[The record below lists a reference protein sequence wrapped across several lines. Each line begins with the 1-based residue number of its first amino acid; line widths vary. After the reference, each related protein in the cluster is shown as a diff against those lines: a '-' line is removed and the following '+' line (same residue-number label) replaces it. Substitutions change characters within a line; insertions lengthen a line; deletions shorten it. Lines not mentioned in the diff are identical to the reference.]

1 MKTGIFS
8 LISGIIFGLGLG
20 VSQMT
25 NPYKVVN
32 FIDLFGNWDPS
43 LAFVMGG
50 AMTTFLLGYKFIL
63 PKFKKALN
71 GDIISLPDKTLLDR
85 NLILGSA
92 VFGIGWALAGYCPG
106 PGITAL
112 VTLQDETIGFVVAMS
127 LGVMIY
133 HFIFNRKKYEDG

>member
-1 MKTGIFS
+1 MKAGIFA

-32 FIDLFGNWDPS
+32 FIDVFGNWDPS

-50 AMTTFLLGYKFIL
+50 AMITFLIGYKFLL
-63 PKFKKALN
+63 PKMKKSFI
-71 GDIISLPDKTLLDR
+71 GDSFSLPDKTSIDK
-85 NLILGSA
+85 NLIAGSV
-92 VFGIGWALAGYCPG
+92 VFGIGWALSGFCPG

-112 VTLQDETIGFVVAMS
+112 VTLQDESIGFVVAMS
-127 LGVMIY
+127 LGVTIY